1 VLEPGAR
8 KRRLYLPPGEWV
20 DLWRSVRAE
29 GLALRR
35 ARVLRG
41 ARTVSLPAPLGE
53 LPLLARAGTLLA
65 LLPPDVDTLAGYGD
79 SSPAV
84 SLNER
89 RGERT
94 LLAFPRGASSARL
107 EDGGSLASRERPGEW
122 RLTIRG
128 KRRRVWTI
136 SASLATLR
144 RPFRPCRVNAPR
156 WRYDAQTRVLHA
168 TFRARHATLVARG
181 C

>member
-1 VLEPGAR
+1 M
-8 KRRLYLPPGEWV
+8 
-20 DLWRSVRAE
+20 
-29 GLALRR
+29 
-35 ARVLRG
+35 LRG
-41 ARTVSLPAPLGE
+41 DRTVSLPAPLGE
-53 LPLLARAGTLLA
+53 LPLLARAGTLLV

-128 KRRRVWTI
+128 KRRRLWTI

-144 RPFRPCRVNAPR
+144 KPFRPCAVRAASGKLVS
-156 WRYDAQTRVLHA
+156 WRYDAATKVLHA
-168 TFRARHATLVARG
+168 KYRARHATLVARG